1 MVSAFS
7 KTFRGVYI
15 NAALIC
21 FVTLCSLQQLAS
33 ADRLVLVADAPANGV
48 VVDNGAVDAIQQQF
62 RMQFEPMLK
71 VELSFA
77 NRACKL
83 SEEQRRKLISKSNA
97 WLDKFIRDYAKQGGQ
112 PQMVG
117 AFIAGGRQQVAD
129 PRESIQAGV
138 EKIVK
143 TELPKEQADIYVEE
157 SKKRA
162 EFARKVAVDNLVT
175 RIDKELILSPEQR
188 EKLTLSLTEHWDK
201 NWAPQLEMF
210 MHGMDMWP
218 NVPDQWIRPHLTA
231 AQHVAWGRLNKNH
244 GHVFFGGMGVEGQVI
259 DDIDLKDGQEKPKD
273 AAKEKQ
279 AAAVSVAPQAAN

>member
-1 MVSAFS
+1 MRLTFSKAFREIYLNATLVCLAVFCCLQRSAF
-7 KTFRGVYI
+7 
-15 NAALIC
+15 
-21 FVTLCSLQQLAS
+21 
-33 ADRLVLVADAPANGV
+33 ADDLVLLADEQAEV
-48 VVDNGAVDAIQQQF
+48 VLLNVGAAEAIQQQF
-62 RMQFEPMLK
+62 RGQFEPILK

-77 NRACKL
+77 NRVCKL
-83 SEEQRRKLISKSNA
+83 SDKQRLNLITKGNA
-97 WLDKFIRDYAKQGGQ
+97 WLAKFIQEFAKNGGQ

-117 AFIAGGRQQVAD
+117 AFIAGGRQQTAD

-143 TELPKEQADIYVEE
+143 AELPKEQAEIYVEE

-162 EFARKVAVDNLVT
+162 EFAKKVAVDNLVA

-188 EKLTLSLTEHWDK
+188 EKLTQSLTEHWDK

-210 MHGMDMWP
+210 MHGMDTWP

-244 GHVFFGGMGVEGQVI
+244 GHVFFNGMNGQDQVI
-259 DDIDLKDGQEKPKD
+259 DDIDLKEGQEKPD
-273 AAKEKQ
+273 EVAKEKQ
-279 AAAVSVAPQAAN
+279 ATAVSVAPQAAN

>member
-1 MVSAFS
+1 MRTIVETNRRISR
-7 KTFRGVYI
+7 T
-15 NAALIC
+15 AALIAAAC
-21 FVTLCSLQQLAS
+21 GVAAFGSLLQSLA
-33 ADRLVLVADAPANGV
+33 ALEIVAVQEANAVLVVNGPV
-48 VVDNGAVDAIQQQF
+48 GVEQQF
-62 RMQFEPMLK
+62 RAQFEPLLK
-71 VELSFA
+71 VELSFV

-83 SEEQRRKLISKSNA
+83 SDEQRQKLIGKSNG
-97 WLDKFIRDYAKQGGQ
+97 WLDEFILDYAKQGGQ

-117 AFIAGGRQQVAD
+117 ALIAGGRQQTAD

-143 TELPKEQADIYVEE
+143 AELPKEQAEIYVEE

-162 EFARKVAVDNLVT
+162 EIARKVAVDNLVT

-188 EKLTLSLTEHWDK
+188 EKLTQSLTEHWDK

-218 NVPDQWIRPHLTA
+218 NVPNQWIRPHLTA

-244 GHVFFGGMGVEGQVI
+244 GHVFFGGMGGEGQVI
-259 DDIDLKDGQEKPKD
+259 DDIDLKEGQEQPKD

-279 AAAVSVAPQAAN
+279 AAAVLFEPAPAN